1 MNAKKCDRCKK
12 FYERNEMK
20 YKGQF
25 IDGICL
31 TNCRQSILLSHK
43 DLCDACLKSLDE
55 WLMDGESEEN
65 KIP

>member
-12 FYERNEMK
+12 FYERNTVK

-31 TNCRQSILLSHK
+31 TNRRQSVSFSHK
-43 DLCDACLKSLDE
+43 DLCDACLESLDE
-55 WLMDGESEEN
+55 WLMDGESEATQT
-65 KIP
+65 P